1 MKPAFGMAFVFCAL
15 TVVRG
20 TNYDAVIKP
29 YFEFV
34 DITTV
39 KIAANSDKRLILF
52 ERKSKNIFIR
62 I

>member
-1 MKPAFGMAFVFCAL
+1 MAFVFCAV

-52 ERKSKNIFIR
+52 ERKSKNIFIG